1 MVRRVQERRRAL
13 APSARGRVRRQL
25 AGRDR
30 VGNAAPPGRG
40 GVSGDRRQVSTGAKD
55 RQDDDDRAAS
65 AVQGRCHHGCQDR
78 GLGAHSRHVTR
89 PDRAL
94 CRDGSPRACSAA
106 IWVSWRIAFGNGT
119 LSVKRDFHPG
129 PRWGGLSVGATEA
142 PAARRFRMSERCRRR
157 ATSAWT
163 PLVGIGLSPAPFAVS
178 RPPRVHASVRGQRE
192 AANIMPGPVRSR
204 APISQACSNA
214 SVRRR
219 GNTRR
224 LGDRVPVGTSDGR
237 RLRARPKPSAFSPA
251 AGGAHAAA
259 PERQAAPAAALRV
272 RRKSALSTHIRC
284 RITPIRRA
292 MATTARFIPRR
303 RATCRPHA
311 FSQHGLA

>member
-1 MVRRVQERRRAL
+1 MGRCQSSVIFTPAPGGAGCQLARRRRRR
-13 APSARGRVRRQL
+13 RG
-25 AGRDR
+25 
-30 VGNAAPPGRG
+30 
-40 GVSGDRRQVSTGAKD
+40 
-55 RQDDDDRAAS
+55 
-65 AVQGRCHHGCQDR
+65 
-78 GLGAHSRHVTR
+78 
-89 PDRAL
+89 
-94 CRDGSPRACSAA
+94 
-106 IWVSWRIAFGNGT
+106 
-119 LSVKRDFHPG
+119 DFI
-129 PRWGGLSVGATEA
+129 
-142 PAARRFRMSERCRRR
+142 MSERCRRW
-157 ATSAWT
+157 ATSAAT

-219 GNTRR
+219 GNARR

-251 AGGAHAAA
+251 AGGAHAVA

-292 MATTARFIPRR
+292 RATTARFIPRR

>member
-1 MVRRVQERRRAL
+1 MGRCQSSAIFTPAPGGAGCRLARRRRRR
-13 APSARGRVRRQL
+13 RG
-25 AGRDR
+25 
-30 VGNAAPPGRG
+30 
-40 GVSGDRRQVSTGAKD
+40 
-55 RQDDDDRAAS
+55 
-65 AVQGRCHHGCQDR
+65 
-78 GLGAHSRHVTR
+78 
-89 PDRAL
+89 
-94 CRDGSPRACSAA
+94 
-106 IWVSWRIAFGNGT
+106 
-119 LSVKRDFHPG
+119 DFI
-129 PRWGGLSVGATEA
+129 
-142 PAARRFRMSERCRRR
+142 MSERCRRW
-157 ATSAWT
+157 ATSAAT